1 MINKNIEIFFLE
13 HPSSVCMSY
22 YEHFLFS
29 GKLGCMFVVAGYKA
43 FIHAICPALYVTSSS
58 DFSEELYIMLSSAGC
73 KD

>member
-1 MINKNIEIFFLE
+1 MINKNIDRLFIQ

-29 GKLGCMFVVAGYKA
+29 GKLGCMFFVAGCKA
-43 FIHAICPALYVTSSS
+43 FIHAICPALYVSSSS
-58 DFSEELYIMLSSAGC
+58 DLSEELHIMLSSAGC